1 MHIHNRPNP
10 VHTLQGKM
18 IHNEAFERES
28 RKHSLCRDYKGPLY
42 SLLAPRNNAFK
53 KILLVLLVN
62 HKQLKE
68 YNVKLGHII
77 LSLIH
82 LMYTKFEAF
91 SHLCKKLINQHI
103 VKNELKAKLLKSMK
117 YIQ

>member
-1 MHIHNRPNP
+1 M
-10 VHTLQGKM
+10 
-18 IHNEAFERES
+18 
-28 RKHSLCRDYKGPLY
+28 LCRDYKGPLY
-42 SLLAPRNNAFK
+42 SLLTPRNHAFK
-53 KILLVLLVN
+53 KILLVLLVS

-77 LSLIH
+77 PSSIN

-91 SHLCKKLINQHI
+91 SHLCRELINQHI
-103 VKNELKAKLLKSMK
+103 VKNELKAKLLKAMK